1 VRARPACPGSSTRR
15 RWGSNCSRP
24 AQRPRCAP
32 ARPPGSLESWGAVS
46 LVKPVPVWRWLREH
60 VAVHDGAAPKS
71 RREHTGSS
79 CRTHACQRAGV
90 PTHTRARTEGLVLGG
105 GRREVESGTAHHCFI
120 SSRRLTL
127 GCCGQRRRGDPVALR
142 RRRAKLVRRR
152 FRQPPV
158 NGEGHAG
165 ADMAHDPATVAAVM
179 SAVYS
184 REVLTADVAA
194 RSCRARVTAPARVR
208 ACVLTVYLAP
218 VGVHRLRGGVSR
230 LSAVSPLSLAQ
241 RNLLAKAGR
250 KRQKARQASRPASQ
264 PEPEQQAQASN
275 VSSVSRVRVSAAAV
289 VRRSKFFPVDPT
301 VPDRPHRARSITV
314 ISMGSVLLPADRSS
328 KPTLECGLDRALC

>member
-15 RWGSNCSRP
+15 RRGSNCSRP

-120 SSRRLTL
+120 SSRRLTF

-250 KRQKARQASRPASQ
+250 KRQKARQASSASQ
-264 PEPEQQAQASN
+264 PARARAAGASKQRL
-275 VSSVSRVRVSAAAV
+275 VRVPCPRVRSSSCA
-289 VRRSKFFPVDPT
+289 PVKILPSGSY
-301 VPDRPHRARSITV
+301 RARSTAQGPV
-314 ISMGSVLLPADRSS
+314 DHSHFDGVSFAA
-328 KPTLECGLDRALC
+328 C